1 MKGRV
6 KYFIMQGLIPE
17 AYEGAP
23 HIGGNDLTT
32 RQERIK
38 RWKATESRLP
48 REDGIQRVKR
58 QHRVASSGGPIG
70 RLTEFCRSGFL
81 RRRCN
86 IDAHECAYVA

>member
-1 MKGRV
+1 MVCDDMRGRV

-23 HIGGNDLTT
+23 HIGGNALTT

-48 REDGIQRVKR
+48 REDGIQRVKG
-58 QHRVASSGGPIG
+58 HTVS
-70 RLTEFCRSGFL
+70 L
-81 RRRCN
+81 RAA
-86 IDAHECAYVA
+86 DLSDD